1 MSRPQPPAPPDP
13 PDTPDDGVDAT
24 GPDLPDPPD
33 PIGGPPRAYL
43 RYLRTIDNAS
53 PHTLRA
59 ADADLRDLAAFLAAR
74 PGAPTVDRVDR
85 LTARAY
91 VAALTGRNKPR
102 TISRKL
108 ATLRGFYRWLVREG
122 IRDDSPMDGLTNP
135 RAGRTLPDVL
145 DVDAVLALLEAPPA
159 DTARG
164 LRDRAVLELLYAG
177 GLRVSELVGLDRR
190 DLDLAAGFVRV
201 VGKGRKTRDVPIH
214 RRAAR
219 ALERWLDAR
228 PALLGDRDRDHDAVF
243 VSVRGARLGDRAV
256 RRLID
261 DAVTRC
267 AAARRVHPH
276 MLRHS
281 FATHLLGG
289 GVDLRVIQE
298 LLGHASVSTTQV
310 YTHLGIEDLTRVYDK
325 AHPRAHAA
333 GRTDPGGS

>member
-1 MSRPQPPAPPDP
+1 MSRPDPPDAPDALDPPAPPDP
-13 PDTPDDGVDAT
+13 PD
-24 GPDLPDPPD
+24 
-33 PIGGPPRAYL
+33 PIGGSPRAYL
-43 RYLRTIDNAS
+43 RYLRAVDNAS
-53 PHTLRA
+53 PNTLRA
-59 ADADLRDLAAFLAAR
+59 TDADLRDLAAFLRTRPAA
-74 PGAPTVDRVDR
+74 PPIDRVDR

-91 VAALTGRNKPR
+91 VAALTARNKPR

-135 RAGRTLPDVL
+135 RAGRALPDVL

-159 DTARG
+159 DTPRG

-190 DLDLAAGFVRV
+190 HLDLAAGFVRV
-201 VGKGRKTRDVPIH
+201 TGKGRKTRDVPIH
-214 RRAAR
+214 TRAAR
-219 ALERWLDAR
+219 ALERWLAAR
-228 PALLGDRDRDHDAVF
+228 PALMGDRDLDAVF

-310 YTHLGIEDLTRVYDK
+310 YTHLGIEDLARVYDQ
-325 AHPRAHAA
+325 AHPRARADKGA
-333 GRTDPGGS
+333 S